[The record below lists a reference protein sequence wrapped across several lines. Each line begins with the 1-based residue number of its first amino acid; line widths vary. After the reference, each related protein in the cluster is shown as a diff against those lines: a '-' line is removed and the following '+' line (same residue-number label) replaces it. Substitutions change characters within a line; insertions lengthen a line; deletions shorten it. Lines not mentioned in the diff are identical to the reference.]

1 MVLSTFP
8 SLNLETLTNR
18 EYSQFFEQAFN
29 MTNFRLNGKIE
40 LQNESDK
47 QKDIKEEFE
56 DLGGEEWLNN

>member
-1 MVLSTFP
+1 
-8 SLNLETLTNR
+8 
-18 EYSQFFEQAFN
+18 